1 MNVIFGRFKLQ
12 GIGIMVAVLL
22 LFTAS
27 AAGCGKI
34 AIQTTTGTTSTIPS
48 TTTAIFTTLS
58 TTSQTTSLGGPI
70 GYDPYAITNGPDG
83 NIWFTE
89 PNHNGDKIGKIS
101 PINGA
106 VTEYNLTAPQSAGM
120 GLRRVPMATCGS
132 PNPMKTKSVKFPQP
146 ARLQNTLCPLITL
159 LLLELHPVRT
169 VTCGLRK
176 TMGTKSAKSR
186 QPTE

>member
-1 MNVIFGRFKLQ
+1 MNIIFGRFKLQ
-12 GIGIMVAVLL
+12 RAGIMAAVLL
-22 LFTAS
+22 LLTAS

-101 PINGA
+101 PTNGA
-106 VTEYNLTAPQSAGM
+106 VTEYDLTAASVGWDGIAPGPDGNLWFTQPYENEIGKI
-120 GLRRVPMATCGS
+120 S
-132 PNPMKTKSVKFPQP
+132 PTGK
-146 ARLQNTLCPLITL
+146 IT
-159 LLLELHPVRT
+159 EYPVST
-169 VTCGLRK
+169 DNASPV
-176 TMGTKSAKSR
+176 
-186 QPTE
+186 